1 MFLSAK
7 RSILSA
13 GQLHASHQTGQG
25 RAGQG
30 RARLY
35 LSLSS
40 VLRNAI
46 NPAGQAG
53 REVCMYI

>member
-13 GQLHASHQTGQG
+13 GQLHASHQT
-25 RAGQG
+25 GQG